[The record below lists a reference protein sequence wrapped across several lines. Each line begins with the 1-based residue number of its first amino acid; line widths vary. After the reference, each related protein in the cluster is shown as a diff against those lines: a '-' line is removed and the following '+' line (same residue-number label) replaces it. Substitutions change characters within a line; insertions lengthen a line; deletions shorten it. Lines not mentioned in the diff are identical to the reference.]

1 MGLPRYQGVSEML
14 RKRLPEV
21 YVHLEVDTEG
31 EQIAERNE
39 PPASDRSALWTLGS
53 LLIAPSSSESGQG
66 HSSAIHFTHPE
77 GFF

>member
-1 MGLPRYQGVSEML
+1 ML

-39 PPASDRSALWTLGS
+39 PLHSDRSALWTLGV
-53 LLIAPSSSESGQG
+53 SS
-66 HSSAIHFTHPE
+66 
-77 GFF
+77 